1 MRKQRNNRLN
11 IKKALVKNVNALLCP
26 WCLILISFS
35 SSTLFIRLSPYPSH
49 LLWHTEVLSSES
61 KYSTMQRVMHIKNAL
76 GKNVNAQICPWYLI
90 LLSFNP
96 STVFIRPS
104 PYLSPL
110 VWQLK
115 LLSSSESKFACV
127 STE

>member
-1 MRKQRNNRLN
+1 M
-11 IKKALVKNVNALLCP
+11 KNVNALLCP

-90 LLSFNP
+90 LLSLNP
-96 STVFIRPS
+96 YTVFIRPS

-115 LLSSSESKFACV
+115 LLSSSKSKIACV